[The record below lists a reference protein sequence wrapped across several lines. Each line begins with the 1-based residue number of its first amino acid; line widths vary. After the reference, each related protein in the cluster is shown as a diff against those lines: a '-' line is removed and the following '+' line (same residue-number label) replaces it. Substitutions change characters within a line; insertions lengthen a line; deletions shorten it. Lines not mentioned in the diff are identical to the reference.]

1 MPIGSAELPDCCYL
15 GTIVSQPAGSAI
27 MRKMTSTPHAMTL
40 CTNVR
45 NRFPSLG
52 NQLNLRIHPMTMSMN
67 INVKSMCLKDKY
79 RIRAASRNPDRELV
93 GEIDH

>member
-1 MPIGSAELPDCCYL
+1 
-15 GTIVSQPAGSAI
+15 
-27 MRKMTSTPHAMTL
+27 
-40 CTNVR
+40 
-45 NRFPSLG
+45 
-52 NQLNLRIHPMTMSMN
+52 MTMSMN